1 MSEPPVFTQN
11 TLREDVVEFAFGEPD
26 PTLLPVGLVREA
38 AARALGAGGAAA
50 LAYGSNPGPEAVRA
64 AIAARTSAREGLA
77 LTAEDVIV
85 SGGNSQALDQA
96 LTMLTAPG
104 DVVFVECPTYN
115 LALGIIADHPVD
127 VVGVPLDG
135 EGLDVEALEAAVR
148 EVRASGRR
156 PRLLYTIPTFHN
168 PAGVS
173 LSMPRRRRLLEL
185 ARREDLILVEDDVYR
200 ELAYTGEAPP
210 ALRTLDPEAPVVRL
224 GSFSKSLAPGLRLGW
239 FDAPPALRDR
249 LAAAGVVESG
259 GCVSQFSAHVVAA
272 LLEAG
277 AYGAHVAALRL
288 AYASRR
294 DALAGALGRP
304 ASRRLQHDRAGRRL
318 LPLAHAS
325 AGAARLSSAARG
337 RTPRRRLRARAAL
350 LHGRRRPQP
359 AARLQSLRRGE
370 PRGGRTTAC
379 RRHRRGQR
387 RQDVSSD
394 RGRAGAR
401 RRSRP
406 ARAGKH
412 GRAGA
417 GDARGGA
424 VKAGGS

>member
-1 MSEPPVFTQN
+1 MSEPPAFTQN
-11 TLREDVVEFAFGEPD
+11 ALREGVVEFAFGEPD
-26 PTLLPVGLVREA
+26 PALLPVGLVRDA

-50 LAYGSNPGPEAVRA
+50 LAYGSNPGPGSLRA
-64 AIAARTSAREGLA
+64 AIAARTAAREGLA
-77 LTAEDVIV
+77 LAADDVVV

-96 LTMLTAPG
+96 LTMLTQPG

-115 LALGIIADHPVD
+115 LALGIIADHPLD

-135 EGLDVEALEAAVR
+135 DGLDVEALEAAVG
-148 EVRASGRR
+148 EVKATGRR

-173 LSMPRRRRLLEL
+173 LSAPRRGRLLEL

-210 ALRTLDPEAPVVRL
+210 ALRALDPEAPVVRL

-239 FDAPPALRDR
+239 FDAPAPLRER
-249 LAAAGVVESG
+249 LAGSGVVESG

-294 DALAGALGRP
+294 DALTGALRDHLP
-304 ASRRLQHDRAGRRL
+304 AGCGVTEPAGGFFLWLRLPAGLLASDLLPVAERHGVAFAPGRRFCTD
-318 LPLAHAS
+318 
-325 AGAARLSSAARG
+325 GDDR
-337 RTPRRRLRARAAL
+337 
-350 LHGRRRPQP
+350 
-359 AARLQSLRRGE
+359 SLRLAFSLYDE
-370 PRGGRTTAC
+370 A
-379 RRHRRGQR
+379 
-387 RQDVSSD
+387 SL
-394 RGRAGAR
+394 AEGAR
-401 RRSRP
+401 RL
-406 ARAGKH
+406 AA
-412 GRAGA
+412 AIAEAA
-417 GDARGGA
+417 GDGT
-424 VKAGGS
+424 